1 MPEPSAGMMKVTAGA
16 ASPPAMAAR
25 QEKGVRPPSAAVGTS
40 MMVVSVIGISCHWNL
55 LRQRAAESVTGLLS
69 VTWLLCGG
77 PSGRRGILRD
87 PCHIGAIIFKPLCT
101 LQGVFGGVHHQV
113 PFVIVF
119 ALDLDRIEGN
129 CHIFLPRAEEPSDA
143 NDERIDFSVGLHEY
157 IHDLADFVVG
167 GIVNI
172 LFVPTGHCLGVLW

>member
-1 MPEPSAGMMKVTAGA
+1 MPEPSAAMMKVTAVA
-16 ASPPAMAAR
+16 AIAPAMAGL
-25 QEKGVRPPSAAVGTS
+25 QGKGGRLPSPAVGPS
-40 MMVVSVIGISCHWNL
+40 MIGFSVFGTPCHGNL

-69 VTWLLCGG
+69 VTWPLCGG

-119 ALDLDRIEGN
+119 ALDLDRIEG
-129 CHIFLPRAEEPSDA
+129 
-143 NDERIDFSVGLHEY
+143 
-157 IHDLADFVVG
+157 
-167 GIVNI
+167 
-172 LFVPTGHCLGVLW
+172 